1 MKRMKLAGALIV
13 ASLVVSAA
21 KVRPADVNRLT
32 DEEKQQGWRLLFNG
46 VDFTGWMTLAGDSL
60 REGMWQVQDGA
71 LTVLGGHEQGCDII
85 TRDTFVNFELTLEV
99 KLTRGANSGI
109 KYFIQPACSVGFE
122 YQVLDD
128 EVNPDAKLGRNGNR
142 RFASLYDL
150 LPAKNT
156 TPKPIGEWNQVRLV
170 VQGNHIEHWLNGKKV
185 LEFDRDSK
193 KFRQAFEKS
202 KFRAVKDFCSRR
214 QGHLF
219 LQDHGRQVSYR
230 NIKLRVL

>member
-1 MKRMKLAGALIV
+1 MNRIKICSVMMATLLM
-13 ASLVVSAA
+13 VSAIA
-21 KVRPADVNRLT
+21 ARPADINQLT

-46 VDFTGWMTLAGDSL
+46 VDLSGWMTLAGDSL
-60 REGMWQVQDGA
+60 TEGMWQVQDGA
-71 LTVLGGHEQGCDII
+71 LTVLGGHEEGCDII
-85 TRDTFVNFELTLEV
+85 TRDVFTDFELTLEV

-128 EVNPDAKLGRNGNR
+128 EVNPDAKRGRNGNR

-156 TPKPIGEWNQVRLV
+156 KPKPIGEWNQVRLV
-170 VQGNHIEHWLNGKKV
+170 VKGNHIEHWLNGNKV
-185 LEFDRDSK
+185 LEFDRDGK
-193 KFRQAFEKS
+193 KFRQAFKKS
-202 KFRAVKDFCSRR
+202 KFRAVKDFSSRQ

-219 LQDHGRQVSYR
+219 LQDHGCQVSYR
-230 NIKLRVL
+230 NIKLRAL